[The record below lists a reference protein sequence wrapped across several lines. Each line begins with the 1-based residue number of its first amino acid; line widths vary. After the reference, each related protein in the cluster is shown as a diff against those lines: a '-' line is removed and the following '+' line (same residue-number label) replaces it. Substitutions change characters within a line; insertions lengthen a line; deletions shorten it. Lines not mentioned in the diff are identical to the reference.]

1 MRIGFIGRFFPA
13 YFLFFLAGGL
23 VIDPVGGKF
32 FILFLGGKKRDR
44 SGGGR
49 WMTGIMILFGRDE
62 VLANELQG
70 YVGY

>member
-1 MRIGFIGRFFPA
+1 MGN
-13 YFLFFLAGGL
+13 FLFYFW
-23 VIDPVGGKF
+23 VE
-32 FILFLGGKKRDR
+32 KKGTVR
-44 SGGGR
+44 GGGR